1 MSSLRGNVY
10 NLITDQG
17 STVHQVFTIKNS
29 ARKILDLTGYTARM
43 QIRVLNPIT
52 RNTTDLL
59 IAEYTTEDGDGS
71 LTVNGPAGTVTLLI
85 PPTEMAGITPDT
97 YAYDVEVESED
108 AGDTTK
114 IIQGRFIVRAE
125 VTR

>member
-29 ARKILDLTGYTARM
+29 ARKVLDLTGYTARM
-43 QIRVLNPIT
+43 QIRALDPTT

-59 IAEYTTEDGDGS
+59 IAEYTTEDGGGS

-85 PPTEMAGITPDT
+85 SPSEMAQFAPNS
-97 YAYDVEVESED
+97 YVYDIEVESES
-108 AGDTTK
+108 AGDTTR
-114 IIQGRFIVRAE
+114 IIQGKFIVRAE
-125 VTR
+125 VTK